1 MTPDLAQLERDVA
14 AAPFLEGVARK
25 RWRLITVA
33 WPFAIFGVTA
43 KDMRE
48 FSLRLECSGYP
59 AQPPTG
65 GLWDMAQNA
74 ILAPQSWP
82 RGDEV
87 FLGTFRTDWHS
98 GSALYFPLDRLSR
111 VGHPDWASTHPHLT
125 WEPARGVV
133 QYLTEVYRHLNSR
146 GYHGAA

>member
-1 MTPDLAQLERDVA
+1 MTPDLAQLERDVE
-14 AAPFLEGVARK
+14 AAPFLEGGARR

-48 FSLRLECSGYP
+48 FALRLECSGYP
-59 AQPPTG
+59 TQPPTG
-65 GLWDMAQNA
+65 GLWDVAQNA

-82 RGDEV
+82 RGTTSSSV
-87 FLGTFRTDWHS
+87 RSGPTGTPGHAVLSVGPAVPGGTSGLGQHAPASDMGAGER
-98 GSALYFPLDRLSR
+98 SR
-111 VGHPDWASTHPHLT
+111 SVSHRGH
-125 WEPARGVV
+125 
-133 QYLTEVYRHLNSR
+133 RHLNSR